1 MQLQVAIRYGD
12 TVRADV
18 IRAKLGEANKQLDD
32 AQTTI
37 DSQGNTIKEN
47 EKTLNKGLTG
57 KSEVAI
63 NNRSQVLGM
72 IQGYDPY
79 IQAILSTS
87 KNADEAKKKIGT
99 LRESFMKNGEAL
111 GFDPKE
117 LETYAKHFDSMSI
130 VLEKLPRDVTIEFN
144 GDPAL
149 AAIRSFVEKANDLL
163 DGGDDST
170 KKKLIKQTL
179 ISLRTKLAE
188 RQTFFDSITG
198 TDTWSQ
204 KGKGEVGRQISGISS
219 TITRLEKEYKKMA
232 TGGFVQG
239 AGSGTSDS
247 IPTML
252 SNGEYVITAQSVSR
266 YGLDF
271 MNSLNQQRVGYA
283 QPTQQYGSSSSND
296 PQMVYLS
303 PDDRAL
309 LRAAIDRPVNLYT
322 ENAKIA
328 QSANAGNVMLA
339 RRGTN

>member
-1 MQLQVAIRYGD
+1 
-12 TVRADV
+12 
-18 IRAKLGEANKQLDD
+18 
-32 AQTTI
+32 
-37 DSQGNTIKEN
+37 
-47 EKTLNKGLTG
+47 
-57 KSEVAI
+57 
-63 NNRSQVLGM
+63 
-72 IQGYDPY
+72 
-79 IQAILSTS
+79 
-87 KNADEAKKKIGT
+87 
-99 LRESFMKNGEAL
+99 
-111 GFDPKE
+111 
-117 LETYAKHFDSMSI
+117 
-130 VLEKLPRDVTIEFN
+130 
-144 GDPAL
+144 
-149 AAIRSFVEKANDLL
+149 
-163 DGGDDST
+163 
-170 KKKLIKQTL
+170 
-179 ISLRTKLAE
+179 
-188 RQTFFDSITG
+188 
-198 TDTWSQ
+198 
-204 KGKGEVGRQISGISS
+204 
-219 TITRLEKEYKKMA
+219 MA